1 MMLLSYV
8 EFASVACLW
17 SIFHL
22 AIIMRMRW
30 LAGKTHKLAH
40 SKWGYISMGK
50 VKDKLKE
57 DLQSIVNTP
66 ELIHDQ
72 DFMMG
77 ILTVWEEELPEFK

>member
-1 MMLLSYV
+1 MMFLSYV
-8 EFASVACLW
+8 EFAVVAGLW

-22 AIIMRMRW
+22 ANIMPMQW
-30 LAGKTHKLAH
+30 LAGKTHNLAH
-40 SKWGYISMGK
+40 CKWGYISMGK
-50 VKDKLKE
+50 VPDKLKD

-77 ILTVWEEELPEFK
+77 ILNVW